1 MHEHV
6 RLAELLIG
14 RGHDGDAALEL
25 DAVSGPL
32 LTDPHVR
39 YLKARAL
46 EKTDP
51 AAAKRVLG
59 EPPDL
64 FASYAPWWA
73 IRGHFSHDENDF
85 WEAISQDPFDIEA
98 TCRGGAKAS
107 DPLCE
112 AAKQNGEPDVGR
124 D

>member
-14 RGHDGDAALEL
+14 RGHDADAALEL
-25 DAVSGPL
+25 DAVAGPM

-46 EKTDP
+46 EKAD
-51 AAAKRVLG
+51 AAADAKRVLG

-64 FASYAPWWA
+64 YASYAPWWA
-73 IRGHFSHDENDF
+73 IRGRSRFC
-85 WEAISQDPFDIEA
+85 A
-98 TCRGGAKAS
+98 
-107 DPLCE
+107 
-112 AAKQNGEPDVGR
+112 
-124 D
+124 